1 MTWDVNF
8 VLMLRVLLNDFNAPQ
23 KNTDLYLQRVLV
35 TAGIFVNSQIELP
48 QAYVYDIDA
57 VTITPDPLVSEDVIS
72 EALMP
77 LKAACIIN
85 QGDFQKAIGQ
95 GIKVR
100 DGDSAIDTS
109 VGFRGFKDILEL
121 GACAAYDRLLW
132 DIQRVNIDSVGS
144 SFNAVLGAFRD
155 PNAIRPDLDTISF
168 YFDSFASVLHDGR
181 NDSRSL

>member
-1 MTWDVNF
+1 MTWDINL

-35 TAGIFVNSQIELP
+35 AAGIFVNSQIELP
-48 QAYVYDIDA
+48 QDYIYDISA
-57 VTITPDPLVSEDVIS
+57 VTIVPDPLVSEDAIS
-72 EALMP
+72 EALIP

-109 VGFRGFKDILEL
+109 VGFRGYKDILEL
-121 GACAAYDRLLW
+121 GPCAAYEKLLW
-132 DIQRVNIDSVGS
+132 DLQRINIDSVGAS
-144 SFNAVLGAFRD
+144 LNAVLGGFRS
-155 PNAIRPDLDTISF
+155 PNAIGSDFDTISF
-168 YFDSFASVLHDGR
+168 YFDSFASVLHTGR
-181 NDSRSL
+181 SDRS

>member
-8 VLMLRVLLNDFNAPQ
+8 VLMLRVLINDLNAPQ
-23 KNTDLYLQRVLV
+23 KNTDTYLQRVLV

-48 QAYVYDIDA
+48 KDYVYDIDA
-57 VTITPDPLVSEDVIS
+57 VTITPDPLVSEDAIS

-77 LKAACIIN
+77 LKAACLIN

-132 DIQRVNIDSVGS
+132 DIQRVNMDSVGS
-144 SFNAVLGAFRD
+144 SLNAVLGAFRD
-155 PNAIRPDLDTISF
+155 PNSIRPDLDTISF
-168 YFDSFASVLHDGR
+168 YFDNFASVLR
-181 NDSRSL
+181 NGRSL

>member
-1 MTWDVNF
+1 MTWDINL

-48 QAYVYDIDA
+48 KDYVYDIDA
-57 VTITPDPLVSEDVIS
+57 VTITPDPLVSEDAIS
-72 EALMP
+72 EALIP

-109 VGFRGFKDILEL
+109 VGFRGYKDILEL
-121 GACAAYDRLLW
+121 GACAAYDKLLW
-132 DIQRVNIDSVGS
+132 DVQRVDMNSVGAS
-144 SFNAVLGAFRD
+144 LNAVLGGFRD
-155 PNAIRPDLDTISF
+155 PDSIRPDLDTISY
-168 YFDSFASVLHDGR
+168 YFDNFASVLR
-181 NDSRSL
+181 DSRSL